1 MRLLALCVLGYRFTI
16 DRGHPEGENQPWGRE
31 QHQCRAGGGRKPSL
45 VIGAEAGV
53 RRELEKMMTR
63 LGPCQNHH
71 QIPS

>member
-16 DRGHPEGENQPWGRE
+16 ERGLPEGENQPWGRE

-45 VIGAEAGV
+45 VMGAEAGV
-53 RRELEKMMTR
+53 RREVEKMMTR
-63 LGPCQNHH
+63 PSPCQNHH